1 MRKGTVVYDF
11 LRFSVPNKVAFGR
24 TVISKMSL
32 LPLFANP
39 VVAYLVVTAIIN
51 ELEAYYMSSRGG
63 DHQLVA
69 LMHQKED
76 EFDDA
81 FRKLGN
87 QVDQVADGDEAIIL
101 STGFHLAKQPT
112 PPERP
117 DFFAEAGDEPG
128 SMMLHRKAVDGA
140 ASYIWLYYVGA
151 DVPTEEK
158 WLLAGSSTQISFLVK
173 GLTQATKVWF
183 RVAAVTA
190 AGMQP
195 YTDAIMKVVT

>member
-1 MRKGTVVYDF
+1 MRKNTVVYDF

-87 QVDQVADGDEAIIL
+87 QVDQVADGDEAIIQIGRA
-101 STGFHLAKQPT
+101 SCR
-112 PPERP
+112 ER
-117 DFFAEAGDEPG
+117 
-128 SMMLHRKAVDGA
+128 V
-140 ASYIWLYYVGA
+140 
-151 DVPTEEK
+151 
-158 WLLAGSSTQISFLVK
+158 
-173 GLTQATKVWF
+173 
-183 RVAAVTA
+183 
-190 AGMQP
+190 
-195 YTDAIMKVVT
+195 